1 MDKWTRI
8 TYHPNLPLGVDGRK
22 VTALEGMV
30 LLKNDGTL
38 PLKRGSRVA
47 LFGKATFDY
56 VKGGGGA
63 GDVEVPYVHNLSDGM
78 RQYPERV
85 TICPETD
92 AYYSEYVRDQYPC
105 TGLLCWHGS

>member
-22 VTALEGMV
+22 VTASPEHIAISKAAALEGMV

-47 LFGKATFDY
+47 LFG
-56 VKGGGGA
+56 
-63 GDVEVPYVHNLSDGM
+63 
-78 RQYPERV
+78 
-85 TICPETD
+85 
-92 AYYSEYVRDQYPC
+92 
-105 TGLLCWHGS
+105 